1 MASKSSSIVPP
12 HNCGLLFRV
21 PEINS
26 QDNQYI
32 ISFAKT
38 DYDDNNSVCVGEIM
52 NTMCRYNR
60 PFKAIQHSHTVT
72 TAVTIE

>member
-32 ISFAKT
+32 ISFAKS
-38 DYDDNNSVCVGEIM
+38 DYDDNNSVYVREIM
-52 NTMCRYNR
+52 NTMFGYIPPNNV
-60 PFKAIQHSHTVT
+60 IQLSQTL
-72 TAVTIE
+72 